1 VSLEIEKS
9 EGSSKKRRPRSSKL
23 RRSQDRQ
30 REKRRSNNSKKS
42 MLVKV
47 TMTRRMYLLTLNQSQ
62 GLQDKRIPKTLNK
75 KEMRTVKER

>member
-1 VSLEIEKS
+1 
-9 EGSSKKRRPRSSKL
+9 
-23 RRSQDRQ
+23 
-30 REKRRSNNSKKS
+30 